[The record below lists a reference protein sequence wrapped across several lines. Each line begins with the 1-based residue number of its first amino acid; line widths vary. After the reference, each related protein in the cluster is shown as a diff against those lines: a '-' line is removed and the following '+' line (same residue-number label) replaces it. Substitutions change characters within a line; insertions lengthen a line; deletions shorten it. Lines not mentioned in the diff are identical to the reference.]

1 VNLPEQ
7 VSMSD
12 SPPGVAKPVSNASPL
27 LKAWNRL
34 DRFFRGDWA
43 GLHFSANI
51 FVATTVLWIMLRKF
65 AGLNPIWAIS
75 SMIAASDPV
84 VKTAV
89 KTFHGRMVNSL
100 LGCAVGML
108 VLVVGGPNEW
118 KLPIA
123 LATAAFMSAY
133 VVRMQVMFRQ
143 APITAAIIIASGL
156 EKHAKLSGMELGAR
170 RVAEV
175 LLGCVVGVAVS
186 WIMSKLWPISDP
198 QSGNRK
204 LGG

>member
-1 VNLPEQ
+1 
-7 VSMSD
+7 MSD
-12 SPPGVAKPVSNASPL
+12 SSSGVVNPVLDASL
-27 LKAWNRL
+27 FSKVKARL
-34 DRFFRGDWA
+34 DRFFQGDWA

-51 FVATTVLWIMLRKF
+51 FIATTVLWIILRKF

-84 VKTAV
+84 VKTAM

-123 LATAAFMSAY
+123 LAAAAFSSAY
-133 VVRMQVMFRQ
+133 VVRVQVMFRQ
-143 APITAAIIIASGL
+143 APITAAIVIASGL
-156 EKHAKLSGMELGAR
+156 EKHTKLSGVELGAR

-186 WIMSKLWPISDP
+186 WIMSKVWPYSDP
-198 QSGNRK
+198 KSGNRRS
-204 LGG
+204 GG

>member
-1 VNLPEQ
+1 
-7 VSMSD
+7 MSD
-12 SPPGVAKPVSNASPL
+12 SPTGVATPTLDTSLFSKV
-27 LKAWNRL
+27 KARL
-34 DRFFRGDWA
+34 DRFFQGDWA

-51 FVATTVLWIMLRKF
+51 FIATTVLWIIVRKF

-84 VKTAV
+84 VKTAM

-133 VVRMQVMFRQ
+133 VVRVQVMFRQ
-143 APITAAIIIASGL
+143 APITAAIIIASSL
-156 EKHAKLSGMELGAR
+156 EMHTKLSGLELGVH

-186 WIMSKLWPISDP
+186 WIMSKLWPYSDP
-198 QSGNRK
+198 KSGNRK
-204 LGG
+204 SGG

>member
-1 VNLPEQ
+1 
-7 VSMSD
+7 MSD
-12 SPPGVAKPVSNASPL
+12 SPTGVATPTLDTSLFSKV
-27 LKAWNRL
+27 KARL
-34 DRFFRGDWA
+34 DRLFRGDWA

-51 FVATTVLWIMLRKF
+51 FVASTVLWIILRKF

-84 VKTAV
+84 VKTAM
-89 KTFHGRMVNSL
+89 KTFHGRIVNSL

-108 VLVVGGPNEW
+108 VLVVGGSNEW

-123 LATAAFMSAY
+123 LAAAAFMSAY
-133 VVRMQVMFRQ
+133 VVRVQVMFRQ

-156 EKHAKLSGMELGAR
+156 EKHTKFSGMELGAL

-175 LLGCVVGVAVS
+175 LLGCVVGIAVS

-198 QSGNRK
+198 KAANG
-204 LGG
+204 

>member
-1 VNLPEQ
+1 
-7 VSMSD
+7 MSD
-12 SPPGVAKPVSNASPL
+12 SPTGVATPTLDTSLFSKV
-27 LKAWNRL
+27 KARL
-34 DRFFRGDWA
+34 DRLFRGDWA

-51 FVATTVLWIMLRKF
+51 FVASTVLWIILRKF

-84 VKTAV
+84 VKTAM

-123 LATAAFMSAY
+123 LAAAAFVSAY
-133 VVRMQVMFRQ
+133 VVRVQVMFRQ

-156 EKHAKLSGMELGAR
+156 EKHTKFSGMELGAL

-175 LLGCVVGVAVS
+175 LLGCVVGIAVS
-186 WIMSKLWPISDP
+186 WIMSKLWPYSDP
-198 QSGNRK
+198 KSGNRK
-204 LGG
+204 SGG